1 VKPAKLCLS
10 LGACLALGL
19 TACATATPSPAGIA
33 ALTTTRSPNRL
44 AHISASCPLG
54 RLLPPG
60 VGNAIDYVDFLQFG
74 GRMYLAS
81 GQPIKT
87 AALGR
92 VITHVRCSLAAT
104 ENDRRGAP
112 PIVDGTAAFIA
123 AGAAVYQVRGYP
135 PGCRLAA
142 YSTGQLRLYL
152 AQTMIHRHT
161 EPLPCALAARS

>member
-1 VKPAKLCLS
+1 MKPAKLCLS

-19 TACATATPSPAGIA
+19 TACATTTPSPTSTA
-33 ALTTTRSPNRL
+33 ALTTMRSPNWH
-44 AHISASCPLG
+44 AHTAAGCPRG
-54 RLLPPG
+54 RPLPPG
-60 VGNAIDYVDFLQFG
+60 TSEAIDYVDFLQFG

>member
-1 VKPAKLCLS
+1 VRPAKLYLG
-10 LGACLALGL
+10 LGACLVLGL
-19 TACATATPSPAGIA
+19 TACDTTTPSPAGT
-33 ALTTTRSPNRL
+33 ALTTVHSLNRH
-44 AHISASCPLG
+44 AHTSAGCPLG
-54 RLLPPG
+54 PVLPSG
-60 VGNAIDYVDFLQFG
+60 TTAAIDYVDFLQFG

-81 GQPIKT
+81 GQTIKG

-104 ENDRRGAP
+104 ENEGRGAP
-112 PIVDGTAAFIA
+112 PIVDRSAAFIA

-142 YSTGQLRLYL
+142 YSAGQLRPYL
-152 AQTMIHRHT
+152 AQTMVHHHI

>member
-1 VKPAKLCLS
+1 MKPAKFYLG

-19 TACATATPSPAGIA
+19 TACATTTPSPAGTT
-33 ALTTTRSPNRL
+33 ALTTMRSPNRL

-74 GRMYLAS
+74 GRMYIAS
-81 GQPIKT
+81 GQPIK
-87 AALGR
+87 AAAIGR
-92 VITHVRCSLAAT
+92 VITHVRCSLAAE

-112 PIVDGTAAFIA
+112 PIVDRTAASLP
-123 AGAAVYQVRGYP
+123 AGTAVYQVRGYP

-142 YSTGQLRLYL
+142 YTTGQLRLYL
-152 AQTMIHRHT
+152 AQTTVHQRT